1 MKIWAL
7 IAILILGCSVTAIYV
22 YGTYFAEPTQIP
34 TEGTVETTTPML
46 LSDPAAIDW
55 GTITVYGSTTKTVTL
70 TNNSTES
77 ETITDMT
84 FQTANW
90 QNTTDLGLTLDWNY
104 TGTNIF
110 AKQSIPVTFTLNL
123 TSIPEDDTITD
134 FSFNIIITPT
144 VQGDSP

>member
-123 TSIPEDDTITD
+123 TSIPEDETITD